1 MNCDSLPSL
10 RTQLPFG
17 PRPDEEKI
25 DITTTDLVSFG
36 LFPFSS
42 HLSNAV
48 YTPLHAINRMLGF
61 FFPATLISL
70 PMLMTRSIYSYD
82 DDLSVGR

>member
-1 MNCDSLPSL
+1 MD
-10 RTQLPFG
+10 
-17 PRPDEEKI
+17 PDGEI
-25 DITTTDLVSFG
+25 AIATTDLVSFWP
-36 LFPFSS
+36 PFSS

-61 FFPATLISL
+61 FFPATLTSL